1 MKKMSEAYIGEIRIF
16 SGNFAPQN
24 WAFCNGQLVNI
35 ASNSALF
42 AILGTIYGGD
52 GKTTF
57 ALPNLNGR
65 AAIHQGTGAGLTT
78 RNIGAAG
85 GLATVTLLTTQ
96 MPSHNH
102 RATCNN
108 DQTTNIEPAGALWT
122 EQQGRGSRP
131 VYSVSG
137 NTTMN
142 ALTVGQAGG
151 SQAHNNMQPYL
162 GVNFIICLVG
172 EWPSRS

>member
-1 MKKMSEAYIGEIRIF
+1 MSEAYIGEIRIF
-16 SGNFAPQN
+16 SGNFEPRD
-24 WAFCNGQLVNI
+24 WAFCNGQLLSI
-35 ASNSALF
+35 ARNTPLF
-42 AILGTIYGGD
+42 AIIGTTYGGD

-57 ALPNLNGR
+57 ALPNLNNR
-65 AAIHQGTGAGLTT
+65 TAMHQGTGAGLTT

-85 GLATVTLLTTQ
+85 GLAKVSLLTTQ
-96 MPSHNH
+96 MPSHTH
-102 RATCNN
+102 SPTCNS
-108 DQTTNIEPAGALWT
+108 DQTSNVEPGGAIWT
-122 EQQGRGSRP
+122 EQQGRGSRL

-142 ALTVGQAGG
+142 ALTIEQAGG

-162 GVNFIICLVG
+162 GVNFIICLAG

>member
-1 MKKMSEAYIGEIRIF
+1 MSEAYIGEIRIF
-16 SGNFAPQN
+16 GGTFAPRD

-35 ASNSALF
+35 QSNSALF
-42 AILGTIYGGD
+42 AILGTMYGGD

-65 AAIHQGTGAGLTT
+65 AAIHQGTGEGLTT

-96 MPSHNH
+96 MPRHNH
-102 RATCNN
+102 SATCNN
-108 DQTTNIEPAGALWT
+108 DQKSNNEPAGAIWT
-122 EQQGRGSRP
+122 EQQGRGSHP

-137 NTTMN
+137 NTAMN
-142 ALTVGQAGG
+142 ALTIEPVGG
-151 SQAHNNMQPYL
+151 SHAHNNMQPYL
-162 GVNFIICLVG
+162 GINFIICLYG
-172 EWPSRS
+172 EWPPRT